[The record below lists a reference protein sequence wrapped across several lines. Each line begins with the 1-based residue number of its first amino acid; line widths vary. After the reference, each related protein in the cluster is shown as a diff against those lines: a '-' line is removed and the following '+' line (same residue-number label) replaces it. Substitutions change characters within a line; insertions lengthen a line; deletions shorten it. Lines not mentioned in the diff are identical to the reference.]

1 MRQISAFR
9 SGWTGA
15 FLLSKSIAFAVILSL
30 GCSVV
35 ADESDGVSQ
44 EIQVN
49 AIQPSH
55 TVVIGDTLWNVAL
68 RLRPQGMTMAQ
79 AMDAVY
85 EHNPEAFLEADST
98 KLIEGS
104 VVTFPNALAEIKA
117 QEIVVSAENS
127 SLSIPLLEPIAVP
140 SVESTELIAEEPV
153 QKQDT
158 AIDDLPEEKALP
170 EAEVE
175 ADVDVVADVV
185 AEVAVEVAVEVVV
198 EVDEKIQE
206 SLLVVE
212 PEIASQL
219 PNTKLEELPV
229 DDVVADAPMLLIE
242 SAVEDK
248 SSEAVVEQPSTQ
260 PIQVKHTETI
270 KTVQVEPVNQLKQ
283 FLAQLRSQDASQTIT
298 KLKQLPIDLWFFIA
312 AILIAI
318 IINRSK
324 RRSGEDLSSQSS
336 EDSLA
341 ESVLDGPFAEG
352 VAQDDVF
359 TAPEEQSAK
368 AKVKDE
374 PPPSQEEQEP
384 AEIAM
389 NLPGLDELKAQLS
402 EDSDPAKPLAKDF
415 EPVSFEEDTLEIDP
429 LQIKLDMASLCI
441 EMGDI
446 ESAQSI
452 LEEIISEADKQG
464 KAKAREILDSI
475 ET

>member
-1 MRQISAFR
+1 M
-9 SGWTGA
+9 
-15 FLLSKSIAFAVILSL
+15 
-30 GCSVV
+30 
-35 ADESDGVSQ
+35 
-44 EIQVN
+44 
-49 AIQPSH
+49 
-55 TVVIGDTLWNVAL
+55 
-68 RLRPQGMTMAQ
+68 
-79 AMDAVY
+79 
-85 EHNPEAFLEADST
+85 
-98 KLIEGS
+98 
-104 VVTFPNALAEIKA
+104 
-117 QEIVVSAENS
+117 
-127 SLSIPLLEPIAVP
+127 
-140 SVESTELIAEEPV
+140 ESTELIAEEPV

-158 AIDDLPEEKALP
+158 AVDDLPVEKALSQ
-170 EAEVE
+170 AEVE
-175 ADVDVVADVV
+175 IVVDV
-185 AEVAVEVAVEVVV
+185 EVNG
-198 EVDEKIQE
+198 KIQE

-212 PEIASQL
+212 LETVSQL

-229 DDVVADAPMLLIE
+229 DDVVADDSMLLIE
-242 SAVEDK
+242 NAVEDK

-260 PIQVKHTETI
+260 PIQVKHTEI
-270 KTVQVEPVNQLKQ
+270 NQPVQVEPVNQLEQ

-298 KLKQLPIDLWFFIA
+298 KLKQLPIDLWFFVA

-324 RRSGEDLSSQSS
+324 RRYGEDSSSQSS

-352 VAQDDVF
+352 DAQDDVF
-359 TAPEEQSAK
+359 TAPEEQPAK

-374 PPPSQEEQEP
+374 PPASDEEQEQEP

>member
-1 MRQISAFR
+1 MRQIIALR
-9 SGWTGA
+9 SDWTGA
-15 FLLSKSIAFAVILSL
+15 RLLSKSIAIAVILSL
-30 GCSVV
+30 DCLVV

-44 EIQVN
+44 EIQVS

-55 TVVIGDTLWNVAL
+55 TVVVGDTLWNVAL
-68 RLRPQGMTMAQ
+68 RLRPKGMAMAQ

-85 EHNPEAFLEADST
+85 EHNPQAFLEADST

-104 VVTFPNALAEIKA
+104 VVTFPLTLAVVEA
-117 QEIVVSAENS
+117 SEAVVSEENL
-127 SLSIPLLEPIAVP
+127 SLSIPQLEPITEQP
-140 SVESTELIAEEPV
+140 VESTELVPEEPV
-153 QKQDT
+153 QKQNT
-158 AIDDLPEEKALP
+158 AVDDSLANQSPLEVETETEVEEKP
-170 EAEVE
+170 
-175 ADVDVVADVV
+175 
-185 AEVAVEVAVEVVV
+185 
-198 EVDEKIQE
+198 QG

-212 PEIASQL
+212 PEKASQL
-219 PNTKLEELPV
+219 PNTELKELPV
-229 DDVVADAPMLLIE
+229 DDVVADDSMLLIE
-242 SAVEDK
+242 DSVEDK
-248 SSEAVVEQPSTQ
+248 PLEVVIEQPSIQ
-260 PIQVKHTETI
+260 PNQTETI
-270 KTVQVEPVNQLKQ
+270 SQLEQ
-283 FLAQLRSQDASQTIT
+283 FLAQLKSQDANQAIA
-298 KLKQLPIDLWFFIA
+298 KLKQLPIDLWFFVA

-324 RRSGEDLSSQSS
+324 RKSQDDSFSQSS

-352 VAQDDVF
+352 DDQDDVF
-359 TAPEEQSAK
+359 TAPEEQPAK

-374 PPPSQEEQEP
+374 PLALQEEQEP

-415 EPVSFEEDTLEIDP
+415 EPVSFEEDSLEIDP

-452 LEEIISEADKQG
+452 LEEIISEADKSG
-464 KAKAREILDSI
+464 KTKAREILDSI

>member
-1 MRQISAFR
+1 MRQIRAFR

-15 FLLSKSIAFAVILSL
+15 NSLSKSIAFAVIFSL
-30 GCSVV
+30 GCSVA
-35 ADESDGVSQ
+35 ADESDGGPQ
-44 EIQVN
+44 EIQVST
-49 AIQPSH
+49 IQPSH

-68 RLRPQGMTMAQ
+68 RLRPQGMAMAQ

-104 VVTFPNALAEIKA
+104 VVTFPIALAVTKA
-117 QEIVVSAENS
+117 PEVVVSAENS
-127 SLSIPLLEPIAVP
+127 SLSIPQLDPIAVP

-158 AIDDLPEEKALP
+158 AVDDLPVEKALP

-175 ADVDVVADVV
+175 IDVNVA
-185 AEVAVEVAVEVVV
+185 AEV

-212 PEIASQL
+212 PETASQL
-219 PNTKLEELPV
+219 PNAKLEELPV

-242 SAVEDK
+242 NAVEDK

-260 PIQVKHTETI
+260 PIQVKHTEI
-270 KTVQVEPVNQLKQ
+270 NQPVQVEPVNQLEQ
-283 FLAQLRSQDASQTIT
+283 FLAQLRSQDASQIIT
-298 KLKQLPIDLWFFIA
+298 KLKQLPIDLWFFVA

-324 RRSGEDLSSQSS
+324 RRSGEDSSSQSS

-352 VAQDDVF
+352 DAQDDVF

-374 PPPSQEEQEP
+374 PPASDEEQEP

-402 EDSDPAKPLAKDF
+402 EDNDPAKPLAKDF

>member
-1 MRQISAFR
+1 MRQIRAFR

-15 FLLSKSIAFAVILSL
+15 ISLSKSIAFAVILSL

-35 ADESDGVSQ
+35 ADESDGGPQ
-44 EIQVN
+44 EIQVS

-68 RLRPQGMTMAQ
+68 RLRPQGMAMAQ

-104 VVTFPNALAEIKA
+104 VVTFPIALAVTKA
-117 QEIVVSAENS
+117 PEVVVSAENS
-127 SLSIPLLEPIAVP
+127 SLSIPQLDPIAVP

-158 AIDDLPEEKALP
+158 AVDDLPVEKALP

-175 ADVDVVADVV
+175 IDVNVA
-185 AEVAVEVAVEVVV
+185 AEV

-212 PEIASQL
+212 PETALQL

-242 SAVEDK
+242 NAVEDK

-260 PIQVKHTETI
+260 PIQVKHTEI
-270 KTVQVEPVNQLKQ
+270 NQPVQVEPVNQLEF
-283 FLAQLRSQDASQTIT
+283 FLAQLKSQDTNQTIA
-298 KLKQLPIDLWFFIA
+298 KLKQLPVDLWFFVA

-324 RRSGEDLSSQSS
+324 RKSRDDSSSKSS

-352 VAQDDVF
+352 DAQDDVF
-359 TAPEEQSAK
+359 TAPEEQPAK

-374 PPPSQEEQEP
+374 PPALDEEQEQEP

-452 LEEIISEADKQG
+452 LEEIISEADKSG

>member
-1 MRQISAFR
+1 MRQIIALR
-9 SGWTGA
+9 SDWTGA
-15 FLLSKSIAFAVILSL
+15 RLLSKSIAIVVILFL
-30 GCSVV
+30 GCLVV

-44 EIQVN
+44 EIQVS

-55 TVVIGDTLWNVAL
+55 TVVVGDTLWNVAL
-68 RLRPQGMTMAQ
+68 RLRPQGMAMAQ

-104 VVTFPNALAEIKA
+104 VVTFPLTLAVVEA
-117 QEIVVSAENS
+117 SEAVVSEENL
-127 SLSIPLLEPIAVP
+127 SLSIPQLEPITEQP
-140 SVESTELIAEEPV
+140 VESTELVPEEPV
-153 QKQDT
+153 QKQNT
-158 AIDDLPEEKALP
+158 AVDDSLADQSPLEVETATEVEEKP
-170 EAEVE
+170 Q
-175 ADVDVVADVV
+175 D
-185 AEVAVEVAVEVVV
+185 
-198 EVDEKIQE
+198 

-212 PEIASQL
+212 PEKASQL
-219 PNTKLEELPV
+219 PNTELKELPE
-229 DDVVADAPMLLIE
+229 DDVVADDSMLLIE
-242 SAVEDK
+242 DSVEEK
-248 SSEAVVEQPSTQ
+248 PLEVVIEQPSIQ
-260 PIQVKHTETI
+260 PNQTETI
-270 KTVQVEPVNQLKQ
+270 SQLEQ
-283 FLAQLRSQDASQTIT
+283 FLAQLKSQDANQAIA
-298 KLKQLPIDLWFFIA
+298 KLKQLPIDLWFFVA

-324 RRSGEDLSSQSS
+324 RKSQDNSFSQSS

-352 VAQDDVF
+352 DDQDDVF
-359 TAPEEQSAK
+359 TAPEEQPAK

-374 PPPSQEEQEP
+374 PLALQEEQEP

-415 EPVSFEEDTLEIDP
+415 EPVSFEADSLEIDP

-452 LEEIISEADKQG
+452 LEEIISEADKSG

>member
-1 MRQISAFR
+1 
-9 SGWTGA
+9 
-15 FLLSKSIAFAVILSL
+15 
-30 GCSVV
+30 
-35 ADESDGVSQ
+35 
-44 EIQVN
+44 
-49 AIQPSH
+49 
-55 TVVIGDTLWNVAL
+55 
-68 RLRPQGMTMAQ
+68 
-79 AMDAVY
+79 
-85 EHNPEAFLEADST
+85 
-98 KLIEGS
+98 
-104 VVTFPNALAEIKA
+104 
-117 QEIVVSAENS
+117 
-127 SLSIPLLEPIAVP
+127 
-140 SVESTELIAEEPV
+140 VEKT
-153 QKQDT
+153 
-158 AIDDLPEEKALP
+158 LP
-170 EAEVE
+170 EAEVEIE
-175 ADVDVVADVV
+175 ADVDVVA
-185 AEVAVEVAVEVVV
+185 EV

-212 PEIASQL
+212 PETASQL
-219 PNTKLEELPV
+219 PNTGLKELPV
-229 DDVVADAPMLLIE
+229 DDVVADDSMLLIE
-242 SAVEDK
+242 NAVEDK

-260 PIQVKHTETI
+260 PIQVKHTEVSQP
-270 KTVQVEPVNQLKQ
+270 VQFESVNQLEH

-298 KLKQLPIDLWFFIA
+298 KLKQLPIDLWFFVA

-324 RRSGEDLSSQSS
+324 RRSGEDSSSQSS

-352 VAQDDVF
+352 DAQDDVF
-359 TAPEEQSAK
+359 TAPEEQPAK

-374 PPPSQEEQEP
+374 PPALDEEQEQEP

>member
-1 MRQISAFR
+1 MRKTMRQIKAFR

-15 FLLSKSIAFAVILSL
+15 ILLSKSIAFAVILSL
-30 GCSVV
+30 GCSVM

-44 EIQVN
+44 EVQAN

-68 RLRPQGMTMAQ
+68 RLRPQGMAMAQ

-104 VVTFPNALAEIKA
+104 VVTFPNALAETKA
-117 QEIVVSAENS
+117 SEIVVSAENS
-127 SLSIPLLEPIAVP
+127 SLSIPLLDPIAVP

-158 AIDDLPEEKALP
+158 AVDDLPVEKALSK
-170 EAEVE
+170 
-175 ADVDVVADVV
+175 ADEVDVA
-185 AEVAVEVAVEVVV
+185 AEV

-212 PEIASQL
+212 PETASQL

-229 DDVVADAPMLLIE
+229 DDVVADDSMLLIE
-242 SAVEDK
+242 NAVEDK
-248 SSEAVVEQPSTQ
+248 SSKAVVEQPSTQ
-260 PIQVKHTETI
+260 PIQIKHTESNQP
-270 KTVQVEPVNQLKQ
+270 VQVEPVNQLEQ
-283 FLAQLRSQDASQTIT
+283 FLAQLRSQDVSQTIT
-298 KLKQLPIDLWFFIA
+298 KLKQLPIDLWFFVA

-324 RRSGEDLSSQSS
+324 RRSDEDSSSQSS

-352 VAQDDVF
+352 DAQDDVF
-359 TAPEEQSAK
+359 TAPEEQPAK

-374 PPPSQEEQEP
+374 PPASQEEQEP

>member
-1 MRQISAFR
+1 MRQIRAFR

-15 FLLSKSIAFAVILSL
+15 ISLSKSIAFAVILSL

-35 ADESDGVSQ
+35 ADESDGGPQ

-68 RLRPQGMTMAQ
+68 RLRPKGMAMAQ

-104 VVTFPNALAEIKA
+104 VVTFPATLAVTKA
-117 QEIVVSAENS
+117 SEVVVSAENS
-127 SLSIPLLEPIAVP
+127 SLSIPQLDPIAVP

-158 AIDDLPEEKALP
+158 AVDDLPVEKALS

-175 ADVDVVADVV
+175 IMVDVV
-185 AEVAVEVAVEVVV
+185 AEV
-198 EVDEKIQE
+198 EVDGKIQE

-212 PEIASQL
+212 LETVSQL

-229 DDVVADAPMLLIE
+229 DDVVADDSMLLIE
-242 SAVEDK
+242 NAVEDK

-260 PIQVKHTETI
+260 PIQVKHTEI
-270 KTVQVEPVNQLKQ
+270 NQPVQVEPVNQLEQ

-298 KLKQLPIDLWFFIA
+298 KLKQLPIDLWFFVA

-324 RRSGEDLSSQSS
+324 RRSGEDSSSQSS

-352 VAQDDVF
+352 DAQDDVF
-359 TAPEEQSAK
+359 TAPEEQPAK

-374 PPPSQEEQEP
+374 PPASDEEQEP

-402 EDSDPAKPLAKDF
+402 EDNDPAKPLAKDF

>member
-1 MRQISAFR
+1 M
-9 SGWTGA
+9 
-15 FLLSKSIAFAVILSL
+15 
-30 GCSVV
+30 V
-35 ADESDGVSQ
+35 ANESDGVAQ
-44 EIQVN
+44 AIQVKP
-49 AIQPSH
+49 IQPSH

-68 RLRPQGMTMAQ
+68 QLRPQGMAMAQ

-104 VVTFPNALAEIKA
+104 VVTFPATLAVTKA
-117 QEIVVSAENS
+117 SEVVVSAENS
-127 SLSIPLLEPIAVP
+127 SLSIPQLDPIAVQ
-140 SVESTELIAEEPV
+140 SVKPAELMPKEPV
-153 QKQDT
+153 QKQNT
-158 AIDDLPEEKALP
+158 TVDDLPVDKGLLEV

-175 ADVDVVADVV
+175 V
-185 AEVAVEVAVEVVV
+185 EVEVAVEV
-198 EVDEKIQE
+198 EVNEKPQE

-212 PEIASQL
+212 PQTASQL
-219 PNTKLEELPV
+219 PNTELEELPV
-229 DDVVADAPMLLIE
+229 DDVIADESMLLIE
-242 SAVEDK
+242 NTVEDK
-248 SSEAVVEQPSTQ
+248 PPEVVVEPPSIQPT
-260 PIQVKHTETI
+260 QVKHKDI
-270 KTVQVEPVNQLKQ
+270 SQPVQIEPVNQLEQ
-283 FLAQLRSQDASQTIT
+283 FLAQLKSQDANQTIA
-298 KLKQLPIDLWFFIA
+298 KLKQLPVDLWFFVA

-324 RRSGEDLSSQSS
+324 RKSRDDSSSQSS

-352 VAQDDVF
+352 DDQDDVF
-359 TAPEEQSAK
+359 TAAVEQPTKGK
-368 AKVKDE
+368 AKDKPPASDE
-374 PPPSQEEQEP
+374 DQEP

>member
-1 MRQISAFR
+1 M
-9 SGWTGA
+9 
-15 FLLSKSIAFAVILSL
+15 
-30 GCSVV
+30 V
-35 ADESDGVSQ
+35 ADESDGGPQ
-44 EIQVN
+44 EIQVS

-68 RLRPQGMTMAQ
+68 RLRPQGMAMAQ

-117 QEIVVSAENS
+117 PEIVVSAENS
-127 SLSIPLLEPIAVP
+127 SLSIPLLDPITMP
-140 SVESTELIAEEPV
+140 SVKSKELIAEEPL

-158 AIDDLPEEKALP
+158 AVDDLPVEKALP

-175 ADVDVVADVV
+175 IDVNVA
-185 AEVAVEVAVEVVV
+185 AEV

-212 PEIASQL
+212 PETALQL

-229 DDVVADAPMLLIE
+229 DDVVADDSMLLIE
-242 SAVEDK
+242 NAVEDK

-260 PIQVKHTETI
+260 PIQVKHTEVSQP
-270 KTVQVEPVNQLKQ
+270 VQVESVNQLEH

-298 KLKQLPIDLWFFIA
+298 KLKQLPIDLWFFVA

-324 RRSGEDLSSQSS
+324 RKSQDDSFSQSS

-352 VAQDDVF
+352 DDQDDVF
-359 TAPEEQSAK
+359 TVPEEQPAK

-374 PPPSQEEQEP
+374 PPALDEEQEQEP

>member
-1 MRQISAFR
+1 MRKTMRQIRAFR

-15 FLLSKSIAFAVILSL
+15 ISLSKSIAFAVILSL

-35 ADESDGVSQ
+35 ANESDGVAQ
-44 EIQVN
+44 AIQVKP
-49 AIQPSH
+49 IQPSH

-68 RLRPQGMTMAQ
+68 RLRPQGMAMAQ

-104 VVTFPNALAEIKA
+104 VVTFPATLAVTKA
-117 QEIVVSAENS
+117 SEVVVSAENS
-127 SLSIPLLEPIAVP
+127 SLSIPQLDPIAVQ
-140 SVESTELIAEEPV
+140 SVKPAELMPKEPV
-153 QKQDT
+153 QKQNT
-158 AIDDLPEEKALP
+158 TVDDLPVDKGLLEV

-175 ADVDVVADVV
+175 VEAK
-185 AEVAVEVAVEVVV
+185 VAVEVAVEV
-198 EVDEKIQE
+198 EVNEKPQE

-212 PEIASQL
+212 PQTASQL
-219 PNTKLEELPV
+219 PNTELEELPV
-229 DDVVADAPMLLIE
+229 DDVKADESMLLIE
-242 SAVEDK
+242 NAVEDK
-248 SSEAVVEQPSTQ
+248 PEVVVEPPSTQ
-260 PIQVKHTETI
+260 PTQVKHKDI
-270 KTVQVEPVNQLKQ
+270 SQPVQVEPVNQLEQ
-283 FLAQLRSQDASQTIT
+283 FLAQLKSQDTNQTIA
-298 KLKQLPIDLWFFIA
+298 KLKQLPVDLWFFVA

-324 RRSGEDLSSQSS
+324 RKSRDDSSSKPS

-352 VAQDDVF
+352 DDQDDVF
-359 TAPEEQSAK
+359 TAAAEQPTKGK
-368 AKVKDE
+368 AKDKSPASDE
-374 PPPSQEEQEP
+374 DQEP

-464 KAKAREILDSI
+464 KAKAREILESI

>member
-1 MRQISAFR
+1 MRQIRAFR

-15 FLLSKSIAFAVILSL
+15 NSLSKSIAFAVILSL

-44 EIQVN
+44 EIQVS

-68 RLRPQGMTMAQ
+68 RLRPQGMAMAQ

-104 VVTFPNALAEIKA
+104 VVTFPETLDVVEASES
-117 QEIVVSAENS
+117 VVSEENL
-127 SLSIPLLEPIAVP
+127 SLTIPQLEPITEQL
-140 SVESTELIAEEPV
+140 VESIELAPEERAK
-153 QKQDT
+153 KQDNT
-158 AIDDLPEEKALP
+158 VDDLSMNKALL
-170 EAEVE
+170 EVE
-175 ADVDVVADVV
+175 
-185 AEVAVEVAVEVVV
+185 VEVEGKTHESLITAE
-198 EVDEKIQE
+198 QE
-206 SLLVVE
+206 S
-212 PEIASQL
+212 EIQL
-219 PNTKLEELPV
+219 PNAGLEALPIG
-229 DDVVADAPMLLIE
+229 DALGGDSQLLIDSTVQQKLTE
-242 SAVEDK
+242 
-248 SSEAVVEQPSTQ
+248 VVFEQPSIQ
-260 PIQVKHTETI
+260 PIKTEFVSQL
-270 KTVQVEPVNQLKQ
+270 KRFWAQLKSQDVNQ
-283 FLAQLRSQDASQTIT
+283 TIA
-298 KLKQLPIDLWFFIA
+298 KLKQLPIDLWFFVA

-324 RRSGEDLSSQSS
+324 RKSQDDSSSKPS
-336 EDSLA
+336 TDPLT

-352 VAQDDVF
+352 DDQDDVF
-359 TAPEEQSAK
+359 TVTVEQPAET
-368 AKVKDE
+368 KVKE
-374 PPPSQEEQEP
+374 KSQMLEEDEP
-384 AEIAM
+384 AEIVM

-402 EDSDPAKPLAKDF
+402 EDGDQTKPLAKDY
-415 EPVSFEEDTLEIDP
+415 EPVSFEEDSLEIDP

-452 LEEIISEADKQG
+452 LEEIISEADKSG

>member
-1 MRQISAFR
+1 
-9 SGWTGA
+9 
-15 FLLSKSIAFAVILSL
+15 
-30 GCSVV
+30 
-35 ADESDGVSQ
+35 
-44 EIQVN
+44 
-49 AIQPSH
+49 
-55 TVVIGDTLWNVAL
+55 
-68 RLRPQGMTMAQ
+68 
-79 AMDAVY
+79 
-85 EHNPEAFLEADST
+85 
-98 KLIEGS
+98 
-104 VVTFPNALAEIKA
+104 VVTFPNALAETKA
-117 QEIVVSAENS
+117 PEIVVSAENS
-127 SLSIPLLEPIAVP
+127 SLSIPLLDPIAVP

-158 AIDDLPEEKALP
+158 AVDDLPVEKALSK
-170 EAEVE
+170 AEV
-175 ADVDVVADVV
+175 DVA
-185 AEVAVEVAVEVVV
+185 AEV

-212 PEIASQL
+212 PEVASQL
-219 PNTKLEELPV
+219 PNNKLEELPV
-229 DDVVADAPMLLIE
+229 DDVVADDSMLLIE
-242 SAVEDK
+242 NAVEDK
-248 SSEAVVEQPSTQ
+248 SSKAVVEQPSTQ
-260 PIQVKHTETI
+260 PIQIKHTESNQP
-270 KTVQVEPVNQLKQ
+270 VQVEPVNQLEQ
-283 FLAQLRSQDASQTIT
+283 FLAQLRSQDVSQTIT
-298 KLKQLPIDLWFFIA
+298 KLKQLPIDLWFFVA

-324 RRSGEDLSSQSS
+324 RRSDEDSSSQSS

-352 VAQDDVF
+352 DAQDDVF
-359 TAPEEQSAK
+359 TAPEEQPAK

-374 PPPSQEEQEP
+374 PPASQEEQEP

>member
-1 MRQISAFR
+1 MRKTMRQIRAFR

-15 FLLSKSIAFAVILSL
+15 NSISKSIAFAVILSL

-35 ADESDGVSQ
+35 ADESDGGPQ

-68 RLRPQGMTMAQ
+68 RLRPQGMAMAQ

-104 VVTFPNALAEIKA
+104 VVTFPIALAVTKA
-117 QEIVVSAENS
+117 PEVVVSAENS
-127 SLSIPLLEPIAVP
+127 SLSIPQLDPIAVP

-158 AIDDLPEEKALP
+158 AIDDLPVEKALP

-175 ADVDVVADVV
+175 IDVNVA
-185 AEVAVEVAVEVVV
+185 AEV

-212 PEIASQL
+212 PETASQL
-219 PNTKLEELPV
+219 PNAKLEELPV

-242 SAVEDK
+242 NAVEDK

-260 PIQVKHTETI
+260 PIQVKHTEI
-270 KTVQVEPVNQLKQ
+270 NQPVQVEPVNQLEQ
-283 FLAQLRSQDASQTIT
+283 FLAQLRSQDASQIIT
-298 KLKQLPIDLWFFIA
+298 KLKQLPIDLWFFVA

-324 RRSGEDLSSQSS
+324 RRSGEDSSSKSS

-352 VAQDDVF
+352 DAQDDVF

-374 PPPSQEEQEP
+374 PPASDEEQEP

-402 EDSDPAKPLAKDF
+402 EDNDPAKPLAKDF

>member
-1 MRQISAFR
+1 MA
-9 SGWTGA
+9 
-15 FLLSKSIAFAVILSL
+15 
-30 GCSVV
+30 
-35 ADESDGVSQ
+35 
-44 EIQVN
+44 
-49 AIQPSH
+49 
-55 TVVIGDTLWNVAL
+55 
-68 RLRPQGMTMAQ
+68 MAQ

-104 VVTFPNALAEIKA
+104 VVTFPNALAETKEP
-117 QEIVVSAENS
+117 EIVISAENS
-127 SLSIPLLEPIAVP
+127 SLSIPLLDPIAVP

-158 AIDDLPEEKALP
+158 AVDDLPVENALP
-170 EAEVE
+170 KAEVEIEVDVDVAAEAEAEV
-175 ADVDVVADVV
+175 
-185 AEVAVEVAVEVVV
+185 
-198 EVDEKIQE
+198 DENIQE

-212 PEIASQL
+212 PETASQL
-219 PNTKLEELPV
+219 PNAKLEELPV
-229 DDVVADAPMLLIE
+229 DDVVADDSMLLIE
-242 SAVEDK
+242 NAVEDK

-260 PIQVKHTETI
+260 PIQVKHTETNQP
-270 KTVQVEPVNQLKQ
+270 VQVEPVNQLEQ
-283 FLAQLRSQDASQTIT
+283 FLAQLRSQDVNQIIT
-298 KLKQLPIDLWFFIA
+298 KLKQLPVDLWFFVA

-324 RRSGEDLSSQSS
+324 RRSGEDSYSQSS

-352 VAQDDVF
+352 DAQDDVF
-359 TAPEEQSAK
+359 TAPEEQPAK

-374 PPPSQEEQEP
+374 PPASQEEQEA
-384 AEIAM
+384 AEMAM

-402 EDSDPAKPLAKDF
+402 EDSDPTKPLAKDF

>member
-1 MRQISAFR
+1 MRQIIALR
-9 SGWTGA
+9 SDWTGA
-15 FLLSKSIAFAVILSL
+15 RLLSKSIAIVVILSL
-30 GCSVV
+30 GCLVV

-44 EIQVN
+44 EIQVS

-55 TVVIGDTLWNVAL
+55 TVVVGDTLWNVAL
-68 RLRPQGMTMAQ
+68 RLRPQGMAMAQ

-104 VVTFPNALAEIKA
+104 VVTFPLTIAVVEASEA
-117 QEIVVSAENS
+117 VVSEENL
-127 SLSIPLLEPIAVP
+127 SLSIPQLEPITEQP
-140 SVESTELIAEEPV
+140 VESTKLVPEEPV
-153 QKQDT
+153 QKQNT
-158 AIDDLPEEKALP
+158 AVDDSLADQSPLEVETATEVEEKP
-170 EAEVE
+170 Q
-175 ADVDVVADVV
+175 D
-185 AEVAVEVAVEVVV
+185 
-198 EVDEKIQE
+198 

-212 PEIASQL
+212 PEKASQL
-219 PNTKLEELPV
+219 PNTELKELPE
-229 DDVVADAPMLLIE
+229 DDVVADDSMLLIE
-242 SAVEDK
+242 DSVEEK
-248 SSEAVVEQPSTQ
+248 PLEVVIEQPSIQ
-260 PIQVKHTETI
+260 PNQTETI
-270 KTVQVEPVNQLKQ
+270 SQLEQ
-283 FLAQLRSQDASQTIT
+283 FLAQLKSQDANQAIA
-298 KLKQLPIDLWFFIA
+298 KLKQLPIDLWFFVA

-324 RRSGEDLSSQSS
+324 RKSQDDSFSQSS

-352 VAQDDVF
+352 DDQDDVF
-359 TAPEEQSAK
+359 TAPEEQPAK

-374 PPPSQEEQEP
+374 PLALQEEQEP

-415 EPVSFEEDTLEIDP
+415 ESVSFEEDSLEIDP

-452 LEEIISEADKQG
+452 LEEIISEADKSG